1 MKTVSAFFISCCM
14 SVGLIIQTA
23 YTFVLQININN
34 NNGMNNSFLSFLTP
48 KEPKFFPLLRGLS
61 DIIYNASV
69 LLEEGIRNYGTSD
82 TEEFAKKIKEQEK
95 AGDLLSNKIF
105 DELNSTFI
113 TPFDREDIH
122 SLADT
127 MDDVID
133 RINSTVK
140 KIALYQPKVMPA
152 LAVDLAHQM
161 VVADTILQQA
171 TDDISHIRKNSNNI
185 KKTLVDLDAMEHKA
199 DDIFNHFLIEL
210 FNTEKDAIEFIKLKE
225 IMAEMERATDIA
237 ESVGKIIQTI
247 IVKYA

>member
-1 MKTVSAFFISCCM
+1 
-14 SVGLIIQTA
+14 
-23 YTFVLQININN
+23 
-34 NNGMNNSFLSFLTP
+34 MNNSFLSFLTP
-48 KEPKFFPLLRGLS
+48 REPKFFPLLRGLS
-61 DIIYNASV
+61 DIIYEASV
-69 LLEEGIRNYGTSD
+69 MLEEGISTYGKSD
-82 TEEFAKKIKEQEK
+82 LDEFLKKVKEKEK
-95 AGDLLSNKIF
+95 AGDMLSNKIF

-122 SLADT
+122 LLADK

-161 VVADTILQQA
+161 VVAGTILQQA

-185 KKTLVDLDAMEHKA
+185 KKTLDDLDAMEHKA

-210 FNTEKDAIEFIKLKE
+210 FNNEKDAIEFIKLKE

-237 ESVGKIIQTI
+237 ESMGKIIQTI